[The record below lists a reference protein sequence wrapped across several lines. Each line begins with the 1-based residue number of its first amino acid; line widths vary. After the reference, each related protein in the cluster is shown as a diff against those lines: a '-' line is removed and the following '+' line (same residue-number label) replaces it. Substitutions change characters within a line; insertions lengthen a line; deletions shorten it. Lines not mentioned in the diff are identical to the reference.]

1 MDLEAASAFFS
12 LVGWVIGG
20 FLLLIHWALSWL
32 FDPGIAAAMV
42 LFGWLWVSG
51 MLHLDGLLDLADAL
65 PAAVSPDRRLEILR
79 DVHLGSF
86 ALGIGVVYLVLKW
99 QALVSLAA
107 FWPLLFAP
115 AWARFAVLLLARI
128 YAPAKRSGLG
138 AALGRGRL
146 GLGFIFALPIV
157 LIAPLAALFSLLSAF
172 LLAGYARRRLG
183 GLTGDVYGAAIEVSE
198 LVFLLVA
205 DALMKLG
212 R

>member
-1 MDLEAASAFFS
+1 MDLEAASAFFP
-12 LVGWVIGG
+12 LVGWAVGG
-20 FLLLIHWALSWL
+20 VLFLIHWALSWA
-32 FDPGIAAAMV
+32 FDPGITAAMV

-86 ALGIGVVYLVLKW
+86 ALGIGVVYLILKW

-107 FWPLLFAP
+107 FWPLLFAT
-115 AWARFAVLLLARI
+115 AWARFTVLLLARI
-128 YAPAKRSGLG
+128 YAPAKRSALG

-146 GLGFIFALPIV
+146 GFGFVFVIPVV
-157 LIAPLAALFSLLSAF
+157 LIAPLAALLALGSAL